1 MGYYVRALSLK
12 KSAPNWKVQFVS
24 YKKTDFHKPGAVKP
38 KKEWDVDKDRWRTLG
53 FAKSMSIAEA
63 RCRARQLNSQLFIK
77 RQEERHQKLKTA
89 RAETLRRHESVLPEE
104 FVAEFE
110 LRFVRTRDSDTDS
123 GKRRRTRAF
132 SLWQAAQKMIVAVGV
147 EPSDWFYH
155 TLEIND
161 FFHQRK
167 YSVRFVLST
176 LKMAN
181 LWGFFICRK
190 LGRPFLPVPIPRG
203 YERQRLI
210 QAYYEK
216 ERKARRPSLP
226 LVPET
231 LKSKVQKLNQ
241 PNYHWLVLS
250 VWLGLRPQEIDN
262 LHNEKMWSLEILG
275 NGRKVLWVFQTKII
289 ALPIEDRWKP
299 IPILFEEQEFAIRVL
314 KGNAFKRPIM
324 KTMRKHF
331 GEGIDLYAGRKGFT
345 DLMLSK
351 GHSLEN
357 ISVWMGHS
365 TLERTWKSYKS
376 RRRYHLNSY

>member
-1 MGYYVRALSLK
+1 MGYYVRALSWK
-12 KSAPNWKVQFVS
+12 KKAPQWKVQFVS
-24 YKKTDFHKPGAVKP
+24 YKKSDFHRADAVKP
-38 KKEWDVDKDRWRTLG
+38 KKEWDVGKDRWRSLG
-53 FAKSMSIAEA
+53 FHQSMTSIEAQGRAK
-63 RCRARQLNSQLFIK
+63 QLNSQLFVQ
-77 RQEERHQKLKTA
+77 RQEEQLRKIETTRRSNLKRYEA
-89 RAETLRRHESVLPEE
+89 FLPEE
-104 FVAEFE
+104 FTSEFE
-110 LRFVRTRDSDTDS
+110 LRFVRSRDSDTDA
-123 GKRRRTRAF
+123 GKRRRTRAY
-132 SLWQAAQKMIVAVGV
+132 SLWQAAQRMIVSVGI

-155 TLEIND
+155 TLDIND

-167 YSVRFVLST
+167 YSVRYIQST

-190 LGRPFLPVPIPRG
+190 MGRPFLPIPIPRG

-216 ERKARRPSLP
+216 DRKTRQPSQP
-226 LVPET
+226 LTPEV
-231 LKSKVQKLNQ
+231 LKSAFRKLNR

-262 LHNEKMWSLEILG
+262 LHDGKMWSIEKLG
-275 NGRKVLWVFQTKII
+275 NGKRVLWVFQTKII

-299 IPILFEEQEFAIRVL
+299 IPILFDEQEFALRIL
-314 KGNAFKRPIM
+314 KGKSFRRPIM

-345 DLMLSK
+345 DLMLAK
-351 GHSLEN
+351 GHALEN

-365 TLERTWKSYKS
+365 TLERTWKSYKN
-376 RRRYHLNSY
+376 RRKYHLRF